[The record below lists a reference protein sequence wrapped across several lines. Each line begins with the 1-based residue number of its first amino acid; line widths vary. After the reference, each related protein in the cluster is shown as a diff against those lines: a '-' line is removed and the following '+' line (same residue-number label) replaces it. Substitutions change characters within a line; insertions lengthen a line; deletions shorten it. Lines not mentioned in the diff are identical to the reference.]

1 MVLIRCCP
9 AALLALTWLL
19 TAGVAAPARADGAL
33 LSQDVSALFEIDAG
47 SPELKSIL
55 SGWINDSR
63 QRLAIDDGLL
73 QLVNLLLM
81 RVRATSAPAQA
92 G

>member
-1 MVLIRCCP
+1 MIDEANKQLDLGR
-9 AALLALTWLL
+9 L
-19 TAGVAAPARADGAL
+19 
-33 LSQDVSALFEIDAG
+33 QQALFEIDGG

-55 SGWINDSR
+55 SGWINDAR

-81 RVRATSAPAQA
+81 RVTTTSAAA
-92 G
+92 GAG